1 MKIRNLFLSFIGTA
15 DPGCPDE
22 ANVLAYFERR
32 LSGSDR
38 ARIERHFANC
48 PDCMRILAFLGRE
61 VETPVALSNDGI
73 SEQTAKVLAHIQTD
87 ERNRRNAPQKVHTRS
102 ASYNPY
108 LRLAT
113 VALIPVVLIFC
124 VIAITY
130 VTVTKRGPSPAD
142 AAMAALRLSF
152 KDARSTEARISGG
165 FDHSRYVGTT
175 RGGPNNA
182 DDLNLSRAEN
192 KVKAAAEQPNATVE
206 DRHTLARVYLAR
218 ETSEYARKAL
228 AIINQL
234 IAGGVETAEVLND
247 KAVALFQLGEYDEAV
262 AFFSEALA
270 KSPAYNEALF
280 NRALVEGHT
289 GRNEDARRDWN
300 QFISESRDEKWKAEA
315 QSRLNSLD
323 GSSDR

>member
-1 MKIRNLFLSFIGTA
+1 
-15 DPGCPDE
+15 
-22 ANVLAYFERR
+22 
-32 LSGSDR
+32 
-38 ARIERHFANC
+38 
-48 PDCMRILAFLGRE
+48 
-61 VETPVALSNDGI
+61 
-73 SEQTAKVLAHIQTD
+73 
-87 ERNRRNAPQKVHTRS
+87 
-102 ASYNPY
+102 
-108 LRLAT
+108 
-113 VALIPVVLIFC
+113 
-124 VIAITY
+124 
-130 VTVTKRGPSPAD
+130 
-142 AAMAALRLSF
+142 MAALRLSF

-165 FDHSRYVGTT
+165 FDHSRYVGST

-206 DRHTLARVYLAR
+206 DRQTLARVYLAR
-218 ETSEYARKAL
+218 DTSEYARKAL

-247 KAVALFQLGEYDEAV
+247 KAVALFQLGEYDEAM

-289 GRNEDARRDWN
+289 GRNEDARRDWK
-300 QFISESRDEKWKAEA
+300 QFISESHDEKWKAEA

-323 GSSDR
+323 GSSNR

>member
-1 MKIRNLFLSFIGTA
+1 MKIRNLLWSLTRAA

-32 LSGSDR
+32 LSGSNR

-48 PDCMRILAFLGRE
+48 PDCMGILAFLGRE
-61 VETPVALSNDGI
+61 VETPVALSDDAV
-73 SEQTAKVLAHIQTD
+73 SEQTAKVLAHINRD
-87 ERNRRNAPQKVHTRS
+87 KRNHRNLPQKEYEGS
-102 ASYNPY
+102 GSYTSY

-113 VALIPVVLIFC
+113 VALIPVVLIVG
-124 VIAITY
+124 VIAVTYITF
-130 VTVTKRGPSPAD
+130 TNRASSPAD
-142 AAMAALRLSF
+142 AAMAALKLSF

-182 DDLNLSRAEN
+182 DELNLSRAEN

-206 DRHTLARVYLAR
+206 DRQMLARVYLAR

-228 AIINQL
+228 AILNQL
-234 IAGGVETAEVLND
+234 VAGGVETPAVLND
-247 KAVALFQLGEYDEAV
+247 KGVALFQLAEYDDAI
-262 AFFSEALA
+262 ASFDEALA

-289 GRNEDARRDWN
+289 GRNEDARRDWK
-300 QFISESRDEKWKAEA
+300 QFISNSSDEKWKSEA

-323 GSSDR
+323 DSSDR